1 MKKQQPQISEDKI
14 LEASWELLG
23 EEGLEKFSLRRL
35 ADRIGIQAPSLYWYF
50 KSKQDLYQRLANQV
64 SKIILEEFHAEGDW
78 KAQLA
83 ELAITVR
90 AVLSRYPCSTQLMM
104 MTLPHEPDMI
114 RFTNR
119 MLLCVESTP
128 LEEEQKMQVVTT
140 LVNYVFYFVLD
151 KYQHDRNVDLIVK
164 EHGAGA
170 LPGEEM
176 VRLLNSMSEAD
187 AGLFRRMFSKGIYEL
202 MGTDTAFEFGL
213 ELILLGIEQVIKRSV
228 EHASHGD

>member
-35 ADRIGIQAPSLYWYF
+35 ADRLGIQAPSLYWYF

-64 SKIILEEFHAEGDW
+64 SKIILEEFQAEGDW
-78 KAQLA
+78 KEQLA
-83 ELAITVR
+83 ELAVTVKN
-90 AVLSRYPCSTQLMM
+90 VLSRYPCSTQLMM
-104 MTLPHEPDMI
+104 MTLPHEPDII

-119 MLLCVESTP
+119 LLLCVESTP
-128 LEEEQKMQVVTT
+128 LEQEQKMQVVTT

-151 KYQHDRNVDLIVK
+151 KYQHERNVAMIVK
-164 EHGAGA
+164 EHGEEA
-170 LPGEEM
+170 LPGEGM
-176 VRLLNSMSEAD
+176 IRLLESMGEAD

-202 MGTDTAFEFGL
+202 MGTDAAFEFGL
-213 ELILLGIEQVIKRSV
+213 KLILLGIEQVIQEQENGV
-228 EHASHGD
+228 L